1 MIDYIL
7 NTDDQILKGL
17 TMDNLILTGWF
28 WKDYAVAA
36 AVALRHY
43 NKKADIRGVSTHRLP
58 EMLNEVGNKY
68 KEIAI
73 LGVGL
78 TGDTELLEKALTK
91 LQKHNVKVHWI
102 SALDFPEYIG
112 EGIRSKLDSF
122 ICYDDGITEAVSQC
136 FKEPYGDI
144 AKLAAPAVPKDLRP
158 YHELLEA
165 AMYFYRNFQ
174 DQNAY
179 SKAIE
184 YIAGNIRE
192 NSWSHSERKMIEH
205 YRRYGHRELV
215 GKSEVMMSLHDRI
228 NRIAPRDKARVF
240 IYGESG
246 TGKET
251 IAMFI
256 HTKSP
261 RKDEPFCTFNCA
273 SVTPNL
279 LEDRFFGHEKGAFT
293 GASEQKKGLFEI
305 ANGGTLFLDEI
316 GELPL
321 DAQGVLLRVLEGGR
335 FTRVGGTEEVSVD
348 VRLIT
353 ATNRNLAE
361 LVREGKFREDLY
373 HRLCVVQI
381 RAPSLREHKE
391 DIEQIANGRWLK
403 EHHRRLTPEQIEVL
417 KTYDYPGNVRELLNI
432 LERASVLDES
442 DFAKLLKEH
451 KEMTAGLKPSSETK
465 EEIPDELEVAK
476 RIHVKRVYEKYGKNL
491 TKTAK
496 ALKAVRNTVKK
507 YLED

>member
-1 MIDYIL
+1 
-7 NTDDQILKGL
+7 
-17 TMDNLILTGWF
+17 MDILILTGWG
-28 WKDYAVAA
+28 WKDYGIAA

-43 NKKADIRGVSTHRLP
+43 KKADIYGVSTRRLP
-58 EMLNEVGNKY
+58 EMLNEIGTKY

-78 TGDTELLEKALTK
+78 SGDADLLEKALTK
-91 LQKHNVKVHWI
+91 LQKNGVHARWI
-102 SALDFPEYIG
+102 SALDFPEYVG
-112 EGIRSKLDSF
+112 DNIRKKLDSF
-122 ICYDDGITEAVSQC
+122 ICYDDGITEAVSRC
-136 FKEPYGDI
+136 FNQSYDDI
-144 AKLAAPAVPKDLRP
+144 ALLAREEVPKNLQPIHDLV
-158 YHELLEA
+158 EA
-165 AMYFYRNFQ
+165 AMYFYRNYQ
-174 DQNAY
+174 DERAY
-179 SKAIE
+179 GMAI
-184 YIAGNIRE
+184 YHIAHNEPESRWGE
-192 NSWSHSERKMIEH
+192 CERQMIEH
-205 YRRYGHRELV
+205 YRHYGHRELV
-215 GKSEVMMSLHDRI
+215 GQSEVMQDLQERI
-228 NRIAPRDKARVF
+228 KRIALRDKARVF

-261 RKDEPFCTFNCA
+261 RKNEPFCTFNCA

-293 GASEQKKGLFEI
+293 GANEQKKGLFEI

-316 GELPL
+316 GEMPL
-321 DAQGVLLRVLEGGR
+321 EAQGVLLRVLEGGR
-335 FTRVGGTEEVSVD
+335 FTRVGGTEEISVD

-353 ATNRNLAE
+353 ATNRDLAE

-381 RAPSLREHKE
+381 HAPSLREHKE

-403 EHHRRLTPEQIEVL
+403 EHHRRLEAEQIEVL

-432 LERASVLDES
+432 LERAIVLDES

-451 KEMTAGLKPSSETK
+451 KAMTAGLKPSSETK
-465 EEIPDELEVAK
+465 EEIPDELEAAV
-476 RIHVKRVYEKYGKNL
+476 RIHIKRVYEKYDKNL
-491 TKTAK
+491 TRTAE
-496 ALKAVRNTVKK
+496 ALKAARNTVKK

>member
-1 MIDYIL
+1 
-7 NTDDQILKGL
+7 
-17 TMDNLILTGWF
+17 MDNLILTGWF

-43 NKKADIRGVSTHRLP
+43 KKADIYGVSTNRLP
-58 EMLNEVGNKY
+58 EMLNEIGNKY

-78 TGDTELLEKALTK
+78 SGDPELLDKALNK
-91 LQKHNVKVHWI
+91 LQKNGVHVRWI
-102 SALDFPEYIG
+102 SAMDFPENLA
-112 EGIRSKLDSF
+112 EATRTKLDSF
-122 ICYDDGITEAVSQC
+122 ICYDNGITEAVSQC
-136 FKEPYGDI
+136 FKVPYADI
-144 AKLAAPAVPKDLRP
+144 AALAEQDVPKNLRSI
-158 YHELLEA
+158 HELLEA

-174 DQNAY
+174 DERAY
-179 SKAIE
+179 GMAI
-184 YIAGNIRE
+184 YHIAHNE
-192 NSWSHSERKMIEH
+192 PESCWKNCERQMIEH

-215 GKSEVMMSLHDRI
+215 GKSDVMMDLHGRI

-251 IAMFI
+251 IAMFL

-261 RKDEPFCTFNCA
+261 RKNEPFLAFNCA

-293 GASEQKKGLFEI
+293 GANEQKKGLFEI
-305 ANGGTLFLDEI
+305 ADGGTLFLDEI
-316 GELPL
+316 GEMPL
-321 DAQGVLLRVLEGGR
+321 EAQGVLLRVLEGGR

-353 ATNRNLAE
+353 ATNRDLAE

-381 RAPSLREHKE
+381 HAPSLREHKE

-403 EHHRRLTPEQIEVL
+403 EHHRRLEAEQIAVL
-417 KTYDYPGNVRELLNI
+417 KSYDYPGNVRELLNI
-432 LERASVLDES
+432 LERAIVLDES

-451 KEMTAGLKPSSETK
+451 KEMTAGLNSSSATK
-465 EEIPDELEVAK
+465 EEIPDELEAAV
-476 RIHVKRVYEKYGKNL
+476 RIHVKRVYEKYDRNL
-491 TKTAK
+491 TRTAE
-496 ALKAVRNTVKK
+496 ALKAARNTVKK

>member
-1 MIDYIL
+1 
-7 NTDDQILKGL
+7 
-17 TMDNLILTGWF
+17 MDNLILTGWF

-43 NKKADIRGVSTHRLP
+43 RKADIFGVSTHCLS
-58 EMLNEVGNKY
+58 EMLNEVGTKY

-78 TGDTELLEKALTK
+78 SGDAELLEKALTK
-91 LQKHNVKVHWI
+91 LQKNGVHVRWI
-102 SALDFPEYIG
+102 SSMDFPEYIG
-112 EGIRSKLDSF
+112 DNIREKLDSF
-122 ICYDDGITEAVSQC
+122 ICYDNGITEAVSQC
-136 FKEPYGDI
+136 FKQPYKDI
-144 AKLAAPAVPKDLRP
+144 AQLAEQEVPKNLRSV
-158 YHELLEA
+158 HELLEA

-174 DQNAY
+174 DERAY
-179 SKAIE
+179 GMAI
-184 YIAGNIRE
+184 YHIAHNEPESRWGNC
-192 NSWSHSERKMIEH
+192 ERQMIEH

-215 GKSEVMMSLHDRI
+215 GKSDVMMNLHDRI

-261 RKDEPFCTFNCA
+261 RKNEPFCTFNCA

-293 GASEQKKGLFEI
+293 GANEQKKGLFEI

-316 GELPL
+316 GEMPPE
-321 DAQGVLLRVLEGGR
+321 AQGVLLRVLEGGR
-335 FTRVGGTEEVSVD
+335 FTRVGGTEEISVD

-353 ATNRNLAE
+353 ATNRDLAE

-381 RAPSLREHKE
+381 HAPSLREHKE

-403 EHHRRLTPEQIEVL
+403 EHHRRLDAEQIEVL
-417 KTYDYPGNVRELLNI
+417 KTYDYPGNVRELINI

-451 KEMTAGLKPSSETK
+451 KEMTAGLKPSNEK
-465 EEIPDELEVAK
+465 NEEVPDDLDSAI
-476 RIHVKRVYEKYGKNL
+476 RSHIKRVYEKYDRNL
-491 TKTAK
+491 TRTAE
-496 ALKAVRNTVKK
+496 ALKAARNTVKK

>member
-1 MIDYIL
+1 
-7 NTDDQILKGL
+7 
-17 TMDNLILTGWF
+17 MDNLILTGWF

-43 NKKADIRGVSTHRLP
+43 KKADIFGVSTNRLP
-58 EMLNEVGNKY
+58 EMLLDAADKY
-68 KEIAI
+68 REIAI

-78 TGDTELLEKALTK
+78 SGDAEMLEKALTR
-91 LQKHNVKVHWI
+91 LQKKGVHVRWI
-102 SALDFPEYIG
+102 SSMDFPEPVG
-112 EGIRSKLDSF
+112 ENIRRKLDSF

-136 FKEPYGDI
+136 FGQLYDDI
-144 AKLAAPAVPKDLRP
+144 VPLAEQEVPAKLRSF
-158 YHELLEA
+158 HELLEA
-165 AMYFYRNFQ
+165 AMYFYRNYQ
-174 DQNAY
+174 DEQAY
-179 SKAIE
+179 GLAISH
-184 YIAGNIRE
+184 IAHNEPESRW
-192 NSWSHSERKMIEH
+192 NSSEKQMIEH

-215 GKSEVMMSLHDRI
+215 GKSEVMMNLHDRI

-251 IAMFI
+251 IAMFL

-261 RKDEPFCTFNCA
+261 RKNEPFCAFNCA

-279 LEDRFFGHEKGAFT
+279 LEDRFFGHEKSAFT
-293 GASEQKKGLFEI
+293 GANEQKKGLFEI
-305 ANGGTLFLDEI
+305 TSGGTLFLDEI
-316 GELPL
+316 GEMPL
-321 DAQGVLLRVLEGGR
+321 EAQGVLLRVLEGGR
-335 FTRVGGTEEVSVD
+335 FTRVGGTEEISVD

-353 ATNRNLAE
+353 ATNRDLAE

-381 RAPSLREHKE
+381 HAPSLREHKE

-403 EHHRRLTPEQIEVL
+403 EHHRRLEAEQIEVL
-417 KTYDYPGNVRELLNI
+417 KTYDYPGNVRELINI
-432 LERASVLDES
+432 LDRASVLDES

-451 KEMTAGLKPSSETK
+451 KEMTAGLKSSSEK
-465 EEIPDELEVAK
+465 SEEIPDELEAAV
-476 RIHVKRVYEKYGKNL
+476 RIHVKRIYEKYDRNL
-491 TKTAK
+491 TRTAE
-496 ALKAVRNTVKK
+496 ALKAARNTVKK

>member
-1 MIDYIL
+1 M
-7 NTDDQILKGL
+7 N
-17 TMDNLILTGWF
+17 NLILTGWF

-43 NKKADIRGVSTHRLP
+43 RKADIFGVSTRRLP
-58 EMLNEVGNKY
+58 ELLNEIGSKY

-78 TGDTELLEKALTK
+78 SGDPELLDKALTK
-91 LQKHNVKVHWI
+91 LQKNGIHIRWI
-102 SALDFPEYIG
+102 SALDFPESVGG
-112 EGIRSKLDSF
+112 EIRAKLDHF
-122 ICYDDGITEAVSQC
+122 ICGDSGITEAVSQC
-136 FKEPYGDI
+136 FNLPYDDI
-144 AKLAAPAVPKDLRP
+144 APLAEQEVPKSLQPTHDLV
-158 YHELLEA
+158 EA

-174 DQNAY
+174 DERAY
-179 SKAIE
+179 GMAI
-184 YIAGNIRE
+184 YHIAHKEPESRWGKNE
-192 NSWSHSERKMIEH
+192 KEMIEH
-205 YRRYGHRELV
+205 YRRFGHRELV
-215 GKSEVMMSLHDRI
+215 GKSACILELHERI
-228 NRIAPRDKARVF
+228 SRIAPRDKARVF

-261 RKDEPFCTFNCA
+261 RKNEPFCTFNCA

-293 GASEQKKGLFEI
+293 GANEQKKGLFEI

-316 GELPL
+316 GEMPL
-321 DAQGVLLRVLEGGR
+321 EAQGVLLRVLEGGR

-353 ATNRNLAE
+353 ATNRDLAE

-381 RAPSLREHKE
+381 HAPSLREHKE

-403 EHHRRLTPEQIEVL
+403 EHHRRLEAEQIEVL
-417 KTYDYPGNVRELLNI
+417 KTYDYPGNVRELINI
-432 LERASVLDES
+432 LDRAIVLDET

-451 KEMTAGLKPSSETK
+451 KAMTAGLKSPAESAA
-465 EEIPDELEVAK
+465 EIPDELEAAV
-476 RIHVKRVYEKYGKNL
+476 RLHVKRVYEKYDRNL
-491 TKTAK
+491 TRTAE
-496 ALKAVRNTVKK
+496 ALKAARNTVKK

>member
-1 MIDYIL
+1 MS
-7 NTDDQILKGL
+7 
-17 TMDNLILTGWF
+17 NLILTGWF

-43 NKKADIRGVSTHRLP
+43 KKADIYGVSTHRLP
-58 EMLNEVGNKY
+58 EMLNEIGNKY

-78 TGDTELLEKALTK
+78 SGDADLLEKALTK
-91 LQKHNVKVHWI
+91 LQKNGVHVRWI
-102 SALDFPEYIG
+102 SSLNFPEFIG
-112 EGIRSKLDSF
+112 DSIRQKLDSF

-136 FKEPYGDI
+136 FNQRYDDI
-144 AKLAAPAVPKDLRP
+144 ASLASQEVPKNLCSV
-158 YHELLEA
+158 HELLEA
-165 AMYFYRNFQ
+165 AMYYYRNFQ
-174 DQNAY
+174 DEKAY
-179 SKAIE
+179 GMAI
-184 YIAGNIRE
+184 YHIAHNEPESRWGNC
-192 NSWSHSERKMIEH
+192 ERKMIEH

-215 GKSEVMMSLHDRI
+215 GKSACMMNLHDRI

-261 RKDEPFCTFNCA
+261 RKNEPFCTFNCA

-293 GASEQKKGLFEI
+293 GANEQKKGLFEI
-305 ANGGTLFLDEI
+305 ADGGTLFLDEI
-316 GELPL
+316 GEMPL
-321 DAQGVLLRVLEGGR
+321 EAQGVLLRVLEGGR
-335 FTRVGGTEEVSVD
+335 FTRVGGTEEISVD

-353 ATNRNLAE
+353 ATNRDLAE

-381 RAPSLREHKE
+381 HAPSLREHKE

-403 EHHRRLTPEQIEVL
+403 EHHRRLEADQIEVL
-417 KTYDYPGNVRELLNI
+417 KTYDYPGNVRELINI
-432 LERASVLDES
+432 LDRASVLDES

-451 KEMTAGLKPSSETK
+451 KEMTAGLKPSNEKS
-465 EEIPDELEVAK
+465 EEIPDELEAAV
-476 RIHVKRVYEKYGKNL
+476 RIHVKRIYEKYNRNL
-491 TKTAK
+491 TKTAE
-496 ALKAVRNTVKK
+496 ALNAARNTVKK
-507 YLED
+507 YLE